1 MTCSMLLLTTML
13 TPYMLV
19 KQIFII
25 VFQGLN
31 WIAIERHLA
40 ELMLAMD
47 KLWAM
52 LVGEAIVDM
61 GRMAMG

>member
-1 MTCSMLLLTTML
+1 VTCSILLLTTML

-25 VFQGLN
+25 VYQGLN
-31 WIAIERHLA
+31 WIAIERHMA

-52 LVGEAIVDM
+52 LGGEAIMGM
-61 GRMAMG
+61 GRMVMG